1 MKHQAMN
8 PYLPLWEYVPDGEP
22 HVFGDR
28 LYLYGSHD
36 IAGSTQFCEGD
47 YVVWSAPLDDLG
59 DWKYEGISYPYTN
72 TSASLEEGGNLA
84 APDCARGADG
94 RFHQA
99 EMTSCGLNGG
109 PLAGTGCYNACYA
122 CNLTHE
128 TIGKER
134 LTIRKCVR
142 DTQPHIFEES
152 APSGKREDALHYIAN
167 MQEDTLAGFKYFALG
182 AASRISLRL
191 RASAAGHMTV
201 WLDEAC
207 TRKAADLAFEAS
219 DGWHE
224 VSGAFEAPAGIFPL
238 FFRLHC
244 PGKADW
250 ESFTLI

>member
-8 PYLPLWEYVPDGEP
+8 PYLPL
-22 HVFGDR
+22 R
-28 LYLYGSHD
+28 
-36 IAGSTQFCEGD
+36 
-47 YVVWSAPLDDLG
+47 
-59 DWKYEGISYPYTN
+59 
-72 TSASLEEGGNLA
+72 
-84 APDCARGADG
+84 
-94 RFHQA
+94 
-99 EMTSCGLNGG
+99 
-109 PLAGTGCYNACYA
+109 
-122 CNLTHE
+122 
-128 TIGKER
+128 
-134 LTIRKCVR
+134 
-142 DTQPHIFEES
+142 ES
-152 APSGKREDALHYIAN
+152 APSGKREDALHSIAN
-167 MQEDTLAGFKYFALG
+167 MQEGTLAGFKYFALG